1 LADERRGFGDALG
14 RLSADEHTLGRALKP
29 LPALGR
35 LSKRVQALSRW
46 QERLSEERLPE
57 CRQVAVPVRGGR
69 RRMGGGIALLVS
81 I

>member
-1 LADERRGFGDALG
+1 
-14 RLSADEHTLGRALKP
+14 
-29 LPALGR
+29 
-35 LSKRVQALSRW
+35 VQALSRW

-69 RRMGGGIALLVS
+69 RRMGGGIALLVIS